1 MPPHHVLPNGEKTR
15 MRIALLG
22 APGSGKGTQ
31 AKRLEADRNI
41 PQISSGDM
49 LRAAVAAGTRF
60 GQQAKGIIDTGQL
73 VSDDIMLGIISE
85 RLGEPD
91 AEEGFI
97 LDGFP
102 RTQKQALDLE
112 DLLDQLGKPLDA
124 AVLMD
129 VEFDILLKRVTGRR
143 TCSLTGK
150 LLNIYFSSQEELDAC
165 TDAGGKLLQRDDD
178 NEETIKNRLEVYHQR
193 TEPLIEYYRSRGRL
207 KTVDADGSIDDVYER
222 LLDVL

>member
-1 MPPHHVLPNGEKTR
+1 
-15 MRIALLG
+15 MRIALIG

-31 AKRLEADRNI
+31 AKLLEADRNI

-60 GQQAKGIIDTGQL
+60 GQQAKEIIDTGQL

-91 AEEGFI
+91 AAEGFI

-102 RTQKQALDLE
+102 RTEKQALDLE

-124 AVLMD
+124 AILMD
-129 VEFDILLKRVTGRR
+129 VDFDILLKRLTGRR

-165 TDAGGKLLQRDDD
+165 TNAGGELIQRNDD
-178 NEETIKNRLEVYHQR
+178 NEETIKSRLDVYHQR

-207 KTVDADGSIDDVYER
+207 RTVDADGSIDDVYGR
-222 LLDVL
+222 LLGVL